1 MYHYCCMDQT
11 LGTVVLIGGGIGLLA
26 LLRRLSRPVDAA
38 ILEAPKVPTL
48 PFPAADEPDDDQ
60 SRLRIRNHYFRSF
73 DSDTGPPEPEC
84 FYDELFLELENPA
97 GDAWTISYFV
107 GTPNGI
113 AQVMREEGWDEM
125 FGTDLL
131 IVRRF
136 DRELI
141 LKSLLDRL
149 EEQHEIA
156 PEPPRDPHLG

>member
-1 MYHYCCMDQT
+1 MDHT
-11 LGTVVLIGGGIGLLA
+11 LGTVVLIVGGIGLLA

-38 ILEAPKVPTL
+38 SIKPPRIPTL
-48 PFPAADEPDDDQ
+48 PLPVAADPDDQ
-60 SRLRIRNHYFRSF
+60 SQLRIRNHYFRSF
-73 DSDTGPPEPEC
+73 DSDTGPPDPEC
-84 FYDELFLELENPA
+84 FYDELFLELENTES
-97 GDAWTISYFV
+97 GDSWTNSYFV
-107 GTPNGI
+107 GTPGGI

-141 LKSLLDRL
+141 LRSLLERI
-149 EEQHEIA
+149 EEQYEIV